1 MSRARALGLAL
12 GLLLPSMAAAEG
24 PAAPEAAPELPYA
37 GRFDGPP
44 VELWSVA
51 LPGRQAAG
59 LHTELG
65 GPAIHGRY
73 IYVGA
78 AASDA
83 LFVLERHSGRLVR
96 RIETAAPVQAQPVVA
111 DGVLYVADSAGTVS
125 AWAVDPKGEGGL
137 GRAPIWSRPGSA
149 PVLAPVTLHD
159 DTLLVSNVDDVI
171 YGLDRA
177 SGELRWRHAHKPDVG
192 RSTRLK
198 LYGAGA
204 PLVVTA
210 EAGAFEA
217 IVGFSDGTL
226 ASLDGR
232 TGLVR
237 WQRRV
242 GEGQYPDIIGGG
254 ALLGTDVLVAGY
266 SEPLVA
272 VHRASR
278 NVRWRLDVGGAF
290 APVVAGGQG
299 AAPDLAAA
307 GPNHRFVF
315 HGGSDGIVRCVD
327 GRTGALVWLWDSGTS
342 SSMTRP
348 VPTPAGLLVG
358 AAAGGLALLDAATGE
373 PRWRWSP
380 PFLPS
385 GFAGAVAVEGR
396 QVVAVTNAGNIISFV
411 VPEPK
416 PAWVAGDGPFDRTA
430 TRASP

>member
-1 MSRARALGLAL
+1 MSPARGWGLAL
-12 GLLLPSMAAAEG
+12 GLLLLAPAGSGAADTPVAAA
-24 PAAPEAAPELPYA
+24 AAPFA
-37 GRFDGPP
+37 GVFDGAP
-44 VELWSVA
+44 VELWSVS
-51 LPGRQAAG
+51 LPGRQASG

-78 AASDA
+78 AAADA

-96 RIETAAPVQAQPVVA
+96 RIDTAAPVQAQPIVA

-125 AWAVDPKGEGGL
+125 AWAVDPAGEGGL
-137 GRAPIWSRPGSA
+137 GRAPIWSRGGSA
-149 PVLAPVTLHD
+149 PVLAPVTLHED
-159 DTLLVSNVDDVI
+159 AVLVSNVDDVV

-177 SGELRWRHAHKPDVG
+177 TGELRWRHAHKPDVG

-204 PLVVTA
+204 PLVVSA
-210 EAGAFEA
+210 EGGAFEA

-232 TGLVR
+232 TGVVR

-254 ALLGTDVLVAGY
+254 ALIGTDVVVAGY

-315 HGGSDGIVRCVD
+315 HGGSDGVVRCVD
-327 GRTGALVWLWDSGTS
+327 GRTGALVWQWDSGTT

-358 AAAGGLALLDAATGE
+358 AAAGGLALLDAATGA
-373 PRWRWSP
+373 PRWQWAP

-385 GFAGAVAVEGR
+385 GFAGALAVDGR
-396 QVVAVTNAGNIISFV
+396 QAVMVTNAGNIISFV

-416 PAWVAGDGPFDRTA
+416 PAWVAGDGLFDRTA
-430 TRASP
+430 TR